1 MTAVDDADALPAAPA
16 PRPVATTPGGVGQT
30 SLRDQNLSVLTALAF
45 AAPQPPSRA
54 ALAAASGLTRSTVSR
69 LVDELL
75 AGGILRELPRQI
87 VGRGR
92 PATPLAPAVRTL
104 VGLGLEVSPS
114 YVAARLVDLTGTVL
128 AEELRPAHP
137 EGSEPGEVLAGLSAT
152 AATLL
157 SESAG
162 SWTRLA
168 GVRLAVPGLVEAGGR
183 VLRAPNLGWR
193 EVEPG
198 PHLRALA
205 GMTEPRAGGA
215 GGTVVA
221 NEAELAALAHALDAP
236 GRPAAAP
243 TFFYVSADVGIGGAF
258 IVDGQSMGGRH
269 GWAGEIGH
277 TLVDP
282 TGPLCTCGATGCLEQ
297 YAGREALLRAAG
309 LGEGAGAAEL
319 AAAAAHPGP
328 ARDAVTRAGRAL
340 GVALA
345 NVVNLLDVDDIVLGG
360 QFITL
365 LDVLRP
371 SLTAELHS
379 RVLASPWLEVGLRP
393 GRGGAP
399 APTGGAYAVL
409 GEVVRD
415 PARWLPDGSA

>member
-1 MTAVDDADALPAAPA
+1 MTAVDDADA
-16 PRPVATTPGGVGQT
+16 RPVTPAPGGVGQT
-30 SLRDQNLSVLTALAF
+30 SLRDQNLSVLTALAY
-45 AAPQPPSRA
+45 AAPEPPSRA
-54 ALAAASGLTRSTVSR
+54 ALAVASGLTRSTVSR

-75 AGGILRELPRQI
+75 VGGILRELPRQI

-92 PATPLAPAVRTL
+92 PATPLAPARRTL

-114 YVAARLVDLTGTVL
+114 YVATRLVDLSGTVL
-128 AEELRPAHP
+128 AEQIEPAHP
-137 EGSEPGEVLAGLSAT
+137 EGGPPAEVLDGLTAT
-152 AATLL
+152 ATTLL
-157 SESAG
+157 AESAG

-168 GVRLAVPGLVEAGGR
+168 GVRLAVPGLVAAGGR

-193 EVEPG
+193 EVEPA
-198 PHLRALA
+198 HSLAALA
-205 GMTEPRAGGA
+205 GVAEPRVGGA
-215 GGTVVA
+215 GGLVVA
-221 NEAELAALAHALDAP
+221 NEAELAAVAHALDAP

-258 IVDGQSMGGRH
+258 IVDGESMGGRH

-277 TLVDP
+277 TVVDP
-282 TGPLCTCGATGCLEQ
+282 DGPQCTCGATGCLEQ

-309 LGEGAGAAEL
+309 LGEGASPAEL
-319 AAAAAHPGP
+319 AAAALQPGP
-328 ARDAVTRAGRAL
+328 ARDAVARAGHAL

-360 QFITL
+360 QFIPL

-371 SLTAELHS
+371 SLTAELHR
-379 RVLASPWLEVGLRP
+379 RVLAAPWLEVGLRP

-415 PARWLPDGSA
+415 PARWLPDGA